1 MPTLEVYLPAGHAP
15 ARKAQLIAR
24 LTQATV
30 DSIGAPAEAVRILL
44 SELPPHDFGV
54 GGVSAMSDARHAGDP
69 GRVAVR
75 AALLSIVAIL
85 IAGRTPA
92 QKTALIAA
100 LSETGASVLDAPLDA
115 ARVMIKD
122 IPNTDFGIGGQT
134 AQSLGR

>member
-1 MPTLEVYLPAGHAP
+1 MPTLEIYLPAGHAES
-15 ARKAQLIAR
+15 RKAQLIAG

-30 DSIGAPAEAVRILL
+30 DAIGAPAESVRILL

-54 GGVSAMSDARHAGDP
+54 GGVSGTSSAAAS
-69 GRVAVR
+69 R
-75 AALLSIVAIL
+75 APLLVMVAIL

-92 QKTALIAA
+92 QKSALIAG
-100 LSETGASVLDAPLDA
+100 LSETACHLLDTPPGA

-134 AQSLGR
+134 AKSLGR